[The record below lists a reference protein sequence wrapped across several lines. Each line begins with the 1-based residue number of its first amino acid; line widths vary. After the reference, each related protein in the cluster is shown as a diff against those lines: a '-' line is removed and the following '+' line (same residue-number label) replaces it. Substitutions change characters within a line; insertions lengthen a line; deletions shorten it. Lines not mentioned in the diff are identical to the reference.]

1 MSHLNRESVSSIQ
14 LALELEH
21 ELDDGEHHPPSPRS
35 SSQQKGSNNMSAV
48 DPLSTTEY
56 DSEVLTSI
64 IIQLRA
70 DLAKIT
76 QERDESNQAL
86 AESGHKFAALEAK
99 AADLE
104 ELFEAEKKR
113 ADKAEAE
120 RDEALKNAQENE
132 EQVNLLRAKVEE
144 SRRGVMRLQAESRR
158 MSTQTVKT
166 GPLPLDLSAAAGA
179 RSPGLVSGFS
189 NTAKRAS
196 FQLPPPSAFGSQS
209 QPSSRPMGMGHRRI
223 SSLSD
228 PGPNATPPTPNRS
241 STLADPV
248 NLVDGLPPSPVTH
261 TFEDIKTGDGTT
273 IKTKRLSLVAKRD
286 QSPPGLPPASVLTA
300 ELDSVR
306 GELSNTKKE
315 LETVKHELAEAV
327 DKREASDAC
336 IKALREFIA
345 EQAIGESSAAAPSSS
360 SVKDDASTRS
370 FDAMRSPTVSLK
382 GLRLPPLPTEADI
395 PEEAASSTGPR
406 KAGWGLRLWN
416 SAATTPGSEAS
427 APAATPQVPASS
439 SSAAATPA
447 ATPLTSFVSSWTR
460 SVSGGSQ
467 ASASSTATTQ
477 PATPAQP
484 EPASAAP
491 TTGLRKFSF
500 FGKAPTSVPAPA
512 TNAKDPQTA
521 SMHSTAPSISSS
533 RTPDLVHSV
542 STSPQT
548 DTRSL
553 KSGALSEEEEH
564 DAAAA
569 KAEPVEG
576 TILFLDPSHTDKN
589 LGDVT
594 PTVSSSAV
602 SVNSDSAHPER
613 MESVAL

>member
-1 MSHLNRESVSSIQ
+1 MSHLSRESVSSIQ

-21 ELDDGEHHPPSPRS
+21 ELDDGEHHHPT
-35 SSQQKGSNNMSAV
+35 SSQQKPGDKMSAV

-70 DLAKIT
+70 NLATIT

-86 AESGHKFAALEAK
+86 AESGHKYAALEAK

-104 ELFEAEKKR
+104 ELLEAEKKR
-113 ADKAEAE
+113 AEKAEAE

-158 MSTQTVKT
+158 MSTQTLKT

-196 FQLPPPSAFGSQS
+196 FQLPPPSAFGSGTPN
-209 QPSSRPMGMGHRRI
+209 QPTSRPMGMGHRRI

-228 PGPNATPPTPNRS
+228 PGPNGAPTPNRS
-241 STLADPV
+241 STMLSDPV
-248 NLVDGLPPSPVTH
+248 NIIDGLPPSPVTH
-261 TFEDIKTGDGTT
+261 TFQDMKNGDGTT

-286 QSPPGLPPASVLTA
+286 HSPPGGLPPASVLTA

-306 GELSNTKKE
+306 GELSNTRKE
-315 LETVKHELAEAV
+315 LENVKHELAEAI

-345 EQAIGESSAAAPSSS
+345 EQAIGESAAVVPSSS
-360 SVKDDASTRS
+360 SIKDDASS
-370 FDAMRSPTVSLK
+370 VNSVRSPVVSLK
-382 GLRLPPLPTEADI
+382 GLRLPPLPSEENI
-395 PEEAASSTGPR
+395 PEDAASSTGP
-406 KAGWGLRLWN
+406 KKGGWGLRLWN
-416 SAATTPGSEAS
+416 TPASEASS
-427 APAATPQVPASS
+427 APAATPQVAASS
-439 SSAAATPA
+439 SSSTAATPA
-447 ATPLTSFVSSWTR
+447 STPLTSFVSSWTR
-460 SVSGGSQ
+460 SVSGGTQ
-467 ASASSTATTQ
+467 APATSSSSTQ
-477 PATPAQP
+477 PAATSAQP
-484 EPASAAP
+484 EPSAAAP
-491 TTGLRKFSF
+491 ATGLRKFSL
-500 FGKAPTSVPAPA
+500 FGSKAPSVPATPA
-512 TNAKDPQTA
+512 PNAKDPQTV

-548 DTRSL
+548 DTRSVT
-553 KSGALSEEEEH
+553 SGAMSEEEEH
-564 DAAAA
+564 EAAAA
-569 KAEPVEG
+569 KLAGIEG
-576 TILFLDPSHTDKN
+576 TTVFLDPSYGDKN
-589 LGDVT
+589 TGDVT
-594 PTVSSSAV
+594 PTLSSSAV

-613 MESVAL
+613 LETVAL

>member
-1 MSHLNRESVSSIQ
+1 MSHINRESVSSIQ

-21 ELDDGEHHPPSPRS
+21 ELDDGEHHHS
-35 SSQQKGSNNMSAV
+35 SSRPSSQHKGSNNMSAV

-64 IIQLRA
+64 IISLRA
-70 DLAKIT
+70 NLAKLT

-104 ELFEAEKKR
+104 ELLEAEKKR

-120 RDEALKNAQENE
+120 RDEALKSAQENE

-158 MSTQTVKT
+158 MSTQTLKT
-166 GPLPLDLSAAAGA
+166 GPLPLDLSAAGA

-196 FQLPPPSAFGSQS
+196 FQLPPPSAFGSQN

-228 PGPNATPPTPNRS
+228 PGPNGAPPTPNRS
-241 STLADPV
+241 GSMLSDPV

-261 TFEDIKTGDGTT
+261 TFEDMKTGDGTT
-273 IKTKRLSLVAKRD
+273 IKTKRLSLLAKRD

-306 GELSNTKKE
+306 GELANTKKE

-345 EQAIGESSAAAPSSS
+345 EQAIGEASAVAPSSS

-370 FDAMRSPTVSLK
+370 FDAMRSPTTSLK
-382 GLRLPPLPTEADI
+382 GLRLPPLPTEENI
-395 PEEAASSTGPR
+395 PEEAASSTGP
-406 KAGWGLRLWN
+406 KKGGWGLRLWN
-416 SAATTPGSEAS
+416 TPASEASS
-427 APAATPQVPASS
+427 APAATPQVPAASS
-439 SSAAATPA
+439 TAATPA
-447 ATPLTSFVSSWTR
+447 ATPLTSF
-460 SVSGGSQ
+460 
-467 ASASSTATTQ
+467 
-477 PATPAQP
+477 
-484 EPASAAP
+484 
-491 TTGLRKFSF
+491 
-500 FGKAPTSVPAPA
+500 
-512 TNAKDPQTA
+512 
-521 SMHSTAPSISSS
+521 
-533 RTPDLVHSV
+533 
-542 STSPQT
+542 
-548 DTRSL
+548 
-553 KSGALSEEEEH
+553 
-564 DAAAA
+564 
-569 KAEPVEG
+569 
-576 TILFLDPSHTDKN
+576 
-589 LGDVT
+589 
-594 PTVSSSAV
+594 
-602 SVNSDSAHPER
+602 
-613 MESVAL
+613 

>member
-1 MSHLNRESVSSIQ
+1 
-14 LALELEH
+14 
-21 ELDDGEHHPPSPRS
+21 
-35 SSQQKGSNNMSAV
+35 
-48 DPLSTTEY
+48 
-56 DSEVLTSI
+56 
-64 IIQLRA
+64 
-70 DLAKIT
+70 
-76 QERDESNQAL
+76 
-86 AESGHKFAALEAK
+86 
-99 AADLE
+99 
-104 ELFEAEKKR
+104 
-113 ADKAEAE
+113 
-120 RDEALKNAQENE
+120 
-132 EQVNLLRAKVEE
+132 
-144 SRRGVMRLQAESRR
+144 MRLQAESRR
-158 MSTQTVKT
+158 MSTQTLKT
-166 GPLPLDLSAAAGA
+166 GPLPLDLSAAGA

-196 FQLPPPSAFGSQS
+196 FQLPPPSAFGPQN

-228 PGPNATPPTPNRS
+228 PGPNGAPPTPNRS
-241 STLADPV
+241 STLLSDPV

-261 TFEDIKTGDGTT
+261 TFEDMKTGDGTT
-273 IKTKRLSLVAKRD
+273 IKTKRLSLLAKRD

-306 GELSNTKKE
+306 GELANTKKE

-345 EQAIGESSAAAPSSS
+345 EQAIGEASAVAPSSS

-382 GLRLPPLPTEADI
+382 GLRLPPLPTEENI
-395 PEEAASSTGPR
+395 PEEAASSTGP
-406 KAGWGLRLWN
+406 KKGGWGLRLWN
-416 SAATTPGSEAS
+416 TPASEASS
-427 APAATPQVPASS
+427 APAASPQVPAASS
-439 SSAAATPA
+439 TAATPA

-477 PATPAQP
+477 PSTPAQP
-484 EPASAAP
+484 ESSGAAP

-521 SMHSTAPSISSS
+521 SMHSSAPSISSS

-564 DAAAA
+564 DAA

-576 TILFLDPSHTDKN
+576 TIVFLDPSHNEKN

-594 PTVSSSAV
+594 PTVSSSSV
-602 SVNSDSAHPER
+602 SVNSDIAHPER
-613 MESVAL
+613 LESVAL